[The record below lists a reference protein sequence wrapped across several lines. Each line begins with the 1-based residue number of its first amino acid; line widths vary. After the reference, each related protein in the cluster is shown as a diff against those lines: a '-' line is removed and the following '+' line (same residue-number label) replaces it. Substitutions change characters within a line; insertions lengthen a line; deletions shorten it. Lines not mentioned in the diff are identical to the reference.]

1 MLLCN
6 VLIRS
11 LSFHAHVYR
20 VYSPVIWNFVLLGMR
35 SSSCRGN
42 SCFLPRRRPLDHD
55 CYFRWCLLA
64 CFAKAQTVSRTSL
77 QLWIS
82 GSVVSHW
89 KTNTDEI
96 DMASSYRFD
105 ETFFSFFLYLSFIY
119 IERSGWKE
127 YYLVVYSSNLVKFRS
142 IDNYYSN
149 ETLPFQKRCLSRDDI
164 YSWYK
169 SWSLR
174 HIFLFFDIKLHHH
187 EALFAF
193 YESPSGIFLFRQK
206 TPSWLRCSLAN
217 HSKISCYPPFATK
230 CRYVSLI
237 RRICKETF
245 IEKSDDWKIVQPE
258 TSKIRRRDV
267 DKFLNLAD
275 NSFRSYFGCSKF
287 QQNYVS

>member
-1 MLLCN
+1 MEDSVYTILCYYATFSFDPYLFMLTF
-6 VLIRS
+6 IAS
-11 LSFHAHVYR
+11 T
-20 VYSPVIWNFVLLGMR
+20 P
-35 SSSCRGN
+35 
-42 SCFLPRRRPLDHD
+42 
-55 CYFRWCLLA
+55 
-64 CFAKAQTVSRTSL
+64 
-77 QLWIS
+77 QLFGI
-82 GSVVSHW
+82 
-89 KTNTDEI
+89 
-96 DMASSYRFD
+96 
-105 ETFFSFFLYLSFIY
+105 SFFLECDRRPAGAILVSCHVAVHWITTAASVGVCWLVLLKPRRSLVLPCNYEYPTLSCPIGKRTRMKLIWRARIDSTKFFSLFSCTFFYIY

-127 YYLVVYSSNLVKFRS
+127 YYLVVYISNLVKFRS

-245 IEKSDDWKIVQPE
+245 IEKSDD
-258 TSKIRRRDV
+258 
-267 DKFLNLAD
+267 
-275 NSFRSYFGCSKF
+275 
-287 QQNYVS
+287 